1 VRRGKFDP
9 PSTRTIVS
17 ENEPE
22 SESFLSH
29 LVELRDRL
37 LRAIIALLVAFLALV
52 PWSKDIYAWL
62 AKPMLSKLP
71 AGVAMIATEVTSPFF
86 IPIKVTLLTAV
97 VLALPVVLYQVWA
110 FVAPGLYAH
119 EKKLVGPLVMAS
131 TVLFLLGMAF
141 AYFLVFP
148 IVFGVMKTFTPEG
161 VSWMPDIGAY
171 FSFVVNMF
179 LAFGITFE
187 VPIAVILCVK
197 AGMISV
203 AKLREIRP
211 YVIVGAFVVAAVVT
225 PPDVLS
231 QLLLA
236 VPLCVLYELGILVAA
251 LMVRGSAQ
259 TESAL

>member
-1 VRRGKFDP
+1 
-9 PSTRTIVS
+9 VS
-17 ENEPE
+17 DLEEG

-37 LRAIIALLVAFLALV
+37 LRAIGALLLAFLCLV
-52 PWSKDIYAWL
+52 PFSKQIYAWL
-62 AKPMLSKLP
+62 AQPMLAQLP

-86 IPIKVTLLTAV
+86 IPIKVTLLAAV
-97 VLALPVVLYQVWA
+97 VLALPVILYQVWA

-119 EKKLVGPLVMAS
+119 EKKLVAPLVFAS
-131 TVLFLLGMAF
+131 TFLFLLGMAF

-148 IVFGVMKTFTPEG
+148 VVFGVMKTFTPEG
-161 VSWMPDIGAY
+161 VAWMPDIGAY

-197 AGMISV
+197 VGVVSV

-211 YVIVGAFVVAAVVT
+211 YVIVGAFVIAAVVT

-231 QLLLA
+231 QFLLA
-236 VPLCVLYELGILVAA
+236 VPLCLLYEAGIIIAA
-251 LMVRGSAQ
+251 MMTRSSSREP
-259 TESAL
+259 ESEYQ

>member
-1 VRRGKFDP
+1 MA
-9 PSTRTIVS
+9 
-17 ENEPE
+17 ENESG

-29 LVELRDRL
+29 LFELRDRL
-37 LRAIIALLVAFLALV
+37 LRAIIAVALAFLALV
-52 PWSKDIYAWL
+52 PWSKNIYAWL
-62 AKPMLSKLP
+62 AKPMLAQLP
-71 AGVAMIATEVTSPFF
+71 VGVAMIATEVTSPFF
-86 IPIKVTLLTAV
+86 IPIKVTLLAAL

-119 EKKLVGPLVMAS
+119 EKRLVTPLVLAS
-131 TVLFLLGMAF
+131 TLLFLFGMAF
-141 AYFLVFP
+141 TYFLVFP

-161 VSWMPDIGAY
+161 VAWMPDIGAY

-197 AGMISV
+197 VGIV
-203 AKLREIRP
+203 TIAKLREIRP
-211 YVIVGAFVVAAVVT
+211 YVVVGAFVVAAVVT

-236 VPLCVLYELGILVAA
+236 VPLCVLYEVGIIIAA
-251 LMVRGSAQ
+251 IMTRSSRARES
-259 TESAL
+259 ESA

>member
-1 VRRGKFDP
+1 VA
-9 PSTRTIVS
+9 
-17 ENEPE
+17 ENEPG

-29 LVELRDRL
+29 LFELRDRL
-37 LRAIIALLVAFLALV
+37 LRAIIAVAVAFLALV
-52 PWSKDIYAWL
+52 PWSKNIYAWL
-62 AKPMLSKLP
+62 AKPMLAQLP
-71 AGVAMIATEVTSPFF
+71 VGVAMIATEVTSPFF
-86 IPIKVTLLTAV
+86 IPIKVTLLAAL
-97 VLALPVVLYQVWA
+97 VLALPVVLYQIWA

-119 EKKLVGPLVMAS
+119 ERRLVTPLVLAS

-141 AYFLVFP
+141 TYFLVFP

-161 VSWMPDIGAY
+161 VAWMPDIGAY

-197 AGMISV
+197 VGIV
-203 AKLREIRP
+203 TIAKLREIRP

-236 VPLCVLYELGILVAA
+236 VPLCVLYEVGIIVAA
-251 LMVRGSAQ
+251 IMTRSGRARES
-259 TESAL
+259 ESA

>member
-1 VRRGKFDP
+1 
-9 PSTRTIVS
+9 VS
-17 ENEPE
+17 DTEQG

-29 LVELRDRL
+29 LIELRDRL
-37 LRAIIALLVAFLALV
+37 LRAIIALLVAFLCLV
-52 PWSKDIYAWL
+52 PFSKQIYAWL
-62 AKPMLSKLP
+62 AQPMLAQLP

-86 IPIKVTLLTAV
+86 IPIKVTLLAAV
-97 VLALPVVLYQVWA
+97 VIALPVILYQVWA

-119 EKKLVGPLVMAS
+119 EKKLVGPLVFAS
-131 TVLFLLGMAF
+131 TFLFLAGMAF

-161 VSWMPDIGAY
+161 VAWMPDIGAY
-171 FSFVVNMF
+171 FSFAINMF

-197 AGMISV
+197 AGIVTV

-211 YVIVGAFVVAAVVT
+211 YVVVGAFVVAAVVT

-236 VPLCVLYELGILVAA
+236 VPLCLLYEAGIIIAA
-251 LMVRGSAQ
+251 MMTRSSAQ
-259 TESAL
+259 QPESEYQ

>member
-1 VRRGKFDP
+1 M
-9 PSTRTIVS
+9 S
-17 ENEPE
+17 ENESG
-22 SESFLSH
+22 SESFMSH
-29 LVELRDRL
+29 LIELRDRL
-37 LRAIIALLVAFLALV
+37 LRAIIALVIAFLCLV
-52 PWSKDIYAWL
+52 PFAKHIYAWL
-62 AKPMLSKLP
+62 AKPMLAQLP

-86 IPIKVTLLTAV
+86 IPVKVTLLAAV
-97 VLALPVVLYQVWA
+97 VVALPVILYQVWA

-119 EKKLVGPLVMAS
+119 EKKLVGPLVVAS
-131 TVLFLLGMAF
+131 TFLFLLGMAF

-148 IVFGVMKTFTPEG
+148 VVFGVMKTFTPEG
-161 VSWMPDIGAY
+161 VSWMPDIAAY

-197 AGMISV
+197 VGIVSV

-231 QLLLA
+231 QCLLA
-236 VPLCVLYELGILVAA
+236 VPLVLLYEAGIVVASM
-251 LMVRGSAQ
+251 MVKRAEGEP
-259 TESAL
+259 ESEYQ

>member
-1 VRRGKFDP
+1 MA
-9 PSTRTIVS
+9 
-17 ENEPE
+17 ENEPG

-29 LVELRDRL
+29 LFELRDRL
-37 LRAIIALLVAFLALV
+37 LRAIIAVAVAFLALV
-52 PWSKDIYAWL
+52 PWSKNIYAWL
-62 AKPMLSKLP
+62 AKPMLAQLP
-71 AGVAMIATEVTSPFF
+71 VGVAMIATEVTSPFF
-86 IPIKVTLLTAV
+86 IPIKVTLLAAL
-97 VLALPVVLYQVWA
+97 VLALPVVLYQIWA

-119 EKKLVGPLVMAS
+119 ERRLVTPLVLAS

-141 AYFLVFP
+141 TYFLVFP

-161 VSWMPDIGAY
+161 VAWMPDIGAY

-197 AGMISV
+197 VGIV
-203 AKLREIRP
+203 TIAKLREIRP

-236 VPLCVLYELGILVAA
+236 VPLCVLYEVGIIVAA
-251 LMVRGSAQ
+251 IMTRSGRARES
-259 TESAL
+259 ESA

>member
-1 VRRGKFDP
+1 
-9 PSTRTIVS
+9 VS
-17 ENEPE
+17 DLEEG

-37 LRAIIALLVAFLALV
+37 LRAIGALLLAFLCLV
-52 PWSKDIYAWL
+52 PFSKQIYAWL
-62 AKPMLSKLP
+62 AQPMLAQLP

-86 IPIKVTLLTAV
+86 IPIKVTLLAAV
-97 VLALPVVLYQVWA
+97 VLALPVILYQVWA

-119 EKKLVGPLVMAS
+119 EKKLVGPLVFAS
-131 TVLFLLGMAF
+131 TFLFLLGMAF

-161 VSWMPDIGAY
+161 VAWMPDIGAY

-197 AGMISV
+197 VGVVSV

-211 YVIVGAFVVAAVVT
+211 YVIVGAFVIAAIVT

-231 QLLLA
+231 QFLLA
-236 VPLCVLYELGILVAA
+236 VPLCLLYEAGIIIAS
-251 LMVRGSAQ
+251 MMTRSSSREP
-259 TESAL
+259 ESEYQ